1 MHRRQYA
8 AKISFLHSTVLYNSY
23 PHRCPRHRVI
33 IRLDVIEDEITDE
46 RAELVATAGLLNQND
61 KLREQ
66 IQTEE
71 REKLKVEFESE
82 LVKVRT
88 CNVPYLLILYVP

>member
-1 MHRRQYA
+1 M
-8 AKISFLHSTVLYNSY
+8 
-23 PHRCPRHRVI
+23 
-33 IRLDVIEDEITDE
+33 
-46 RAELVATAGLLNQND
+46 VATAGLLNQND

-88 CNVPYLLILYVP
+88 CNVPYLLILYDYLILYIQVGMHEIHALSCLVLSVPTFLKLFFEYCSC